1 MTFLLASGSNPI
13 GHVLDSPVRVGG
25 QVPFNGLTLQV
36 VTLFVSLIAFL
47 VVLLYAARNIK
58 TGPESMGHR
67 RYLSRGRI
75 AQIVEVLC
83 LYLRDEMLTPMM
95 GKKDAHKFA
104 PFLLTLF
111 FLILSMNLLGMIPMQ
126 DMQAITGTWLQD
138 AELSVVGG
146 TATANIAVNAVLA
159 FFVFVVIQ
167 VHGLRELGLKGWL
180 EHLCGGHE
188 LVSGPKPLLL
198 VVPMIFVVELMGLVI
213 KPSALCIRLFAN
225 MFGGHTLLA
234 TFLMFGGM
242 TWAGTHN
249 GWATGGVAVVS
260 GLFAVAITFMELFVA
275 FLQAFVFMFLSAV
288 FISMMSHHD
297 EHEHEHEHEHE
308 AHGEVAAAH

>member
-1 MTFLLASGSNPI
+1 MTFILASGHSPI
-13 GHVLDSPVRVGG
+13 SHVLDSPVRIGG

-36 VTLFVSLIAFL
+36 VSLFIGLALFL
-47 VVLLYAARNIK
+47 GVLLFASKNIK

-75 AQIVEVLC
+75 AQLIEVIC
-83 LYLRDEMLTPMM
+83 LYLRDEMLAPMM
-95 GKKDAHKFA
+95 GKKDAFKYA

-111 FLILSMNLLGMIPMQ
+111 FLILALNLFGMIPLQ

-146 TATANIAVNAVLA
+146 TATANITVNAVLA
-159 FFVFVVIQ
+159 FFVFIVVQ

-188 LVSGPKPLLL
+188 LVAGPKPLLL
-198 VVPMIFVVELMGLVI
+198 VVPMIFLVELMGLII

-242 TWAGTHN
+242 TWAGTQN
-249 GWATGGVAVVS
+249 GWATGGVTLLS

-288 FISMMSHHD
+288 FISLMSHHD
-297 EHEHEHEHEHE
+297 EEHAHEEHDVEDDIL
-308 AHGEVAAAH
+308 AAAH